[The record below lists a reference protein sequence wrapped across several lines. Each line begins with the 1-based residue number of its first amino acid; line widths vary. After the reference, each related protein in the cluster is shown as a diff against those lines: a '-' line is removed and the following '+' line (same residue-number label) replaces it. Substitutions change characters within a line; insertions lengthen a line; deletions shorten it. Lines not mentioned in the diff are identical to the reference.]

1 MGKAKEAM
9 FGTLEGM
16 VIRIISLLIGCLL
29 FGIWGLILATSLNMI
44 FITLHQI
51 YHIKKSLN

>member
-16 VIRIISLLIGCLL
+16 VIRTISLLIGCLL

-51 YHIKKSLN
+51 YHIKKSLY

>member
-16 VIRIISLLIGCLL
+16 ILRTTTLLIGSLL
-29 FGIWGLILATSLNMI
+29 FGIWGLIIATSINII
-44 FITLHQI
+44 FVTLHQI
-51 YHIKKSLN
+51 YHIKKSLT